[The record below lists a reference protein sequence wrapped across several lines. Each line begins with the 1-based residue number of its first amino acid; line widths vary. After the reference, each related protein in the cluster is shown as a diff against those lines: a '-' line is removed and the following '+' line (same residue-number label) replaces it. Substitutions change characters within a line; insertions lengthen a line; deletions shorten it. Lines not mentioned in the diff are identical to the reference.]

1 MNGQHVLFVPER
13 IKAVKPP
20 PAIAQ
25 RLAKLRNEALERAQA
40 LAKKDRAVWPFAF
53 KQEKAA

>member
-1 MNGQHVLFVPER
+1 MSNQHAHPHRIFVPEQVQ
-13 IKAVKPP
+13 AVKPP

-25 RLAKLRNEALERAQA
+25 RLAQLRAEALERAQA

-53 KQEKAA
+53 KH

>member
-1 MNGQHVLFVPER
+1 MNGQHILFVPEK

-25 RLAKLRNEALERAQA
+25 RLAQLRAEAVERANA
-40 LAKKDRAVWPFAF
+40 LAKKDRVVWPFAF
-53 KQEKAA
+53 KH